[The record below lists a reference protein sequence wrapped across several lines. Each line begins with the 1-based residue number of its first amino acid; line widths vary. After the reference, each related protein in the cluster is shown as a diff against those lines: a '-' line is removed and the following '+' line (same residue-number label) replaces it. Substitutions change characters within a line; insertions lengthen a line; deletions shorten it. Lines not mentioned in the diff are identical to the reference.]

1 MCVLGDREFCSIN
14 LANWLWEQKVYFCLR
29 LKKNHFIERETDIW
43 LELDDLGLSPGIS
56 FFLKG
61 VKVTKTKGLRGF
73 NLACKWKRK
82 ILGVAPEEGWFIL
95 TNWENLELAIA

>member
-1 MCVLGDREFCSIN
+1 M
-14 LANWLWEQKVYFCLR
+14 
-29 LKKNHFIERETDIW
+29 
-43 LELDDLGLSPGIS
+43 SPGIS
-56 FFLKG
+56 FLLKG

-95 TNWENLELAIA
+95 TNRENLELAIAAYKRRFDIERSLRHSASEKCSVISKKVAII